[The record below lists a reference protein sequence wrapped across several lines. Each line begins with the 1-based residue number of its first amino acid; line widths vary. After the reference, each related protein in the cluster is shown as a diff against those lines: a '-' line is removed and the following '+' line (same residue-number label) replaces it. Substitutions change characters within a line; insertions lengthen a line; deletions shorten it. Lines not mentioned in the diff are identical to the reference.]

1 MLLIVYNKQVFH
13 TSISSPS
20 SSRPPSLPL
29 LFALSRATKFN
40 LFCCAFVCKP
50 GIAQGWGVETV
61 VDYTQRRDPEHKLH
75 HLIMAVFTAPT
86 PKWLVLTRTSL
97 GHREWLLWGV
107 QLACQKTQ
115 KKDKKSERWRIMAP
129 ISFECCYNNTVY
141 SRAPVYIVIMH
152 SEVWIPTHVMHT
164 YTNKTRTNTRSLV
177 FYEYSTCAYM
187 DAIPC
192 ATLFQG
198 FNIYPLV
205 FRRVLCWKDIFM
217 LLISCNH
224 VFVFCFYT
232 TAFFLFWFILSKL

>member
-1 MLLIVYNKQVFH
+1 MGGRNRCRLHTETRPGAQVAPPNNGSVYSPH
-13 TSISSPS
+13 TKMTCANENQFGSP
-20 SSRPPSLPL
+20 R
-29 LFALSRATKFN
+29 T
-40 LFCCAFVCKP
+40 
-50 GIAQGWGVETV
+50 
-61 VDYTQRRDPEHKLH
+61 
-75 HLIMAVFTAPT
+75 
-86 PKWLVLTRTSL
+86 TSL
-97 GHREWLLWGV
+97 RSSASV
-107 QLACQKTQ
+107 SKKT
-115 KKDKKSERWRIMAP
+115 KKRQKKSERWRIMAP

-224 VFVFCFYT
+224 VLVFCFYT
-232 TAFFLFWFILSKL
+232 TAFFFVLVHSI